1 MYHHS
6 MTQVLTISCKLKVSN
21 SQAAKLDATLDAF
34 VQALNW
40 VNQNTPEKILNA
52 LKLQSLGYR
61 DIRARFGLS
70 NNLAQQ
76 VCRWVVSARKTASQ
90 KKPSGQSLQGGLRD
104 LRCPHLLLPSERLD
118 SIAHHR

>member
-1 MYHHS
+1 

-52 LKLQSLGYR
+52 LKL
-61 DIRARFGLS
+61 
-70 NNLAQQ
+70 
-76 VCRWVVSARKTASQ
+76 
-90 KKPSGQSLQGGLRD
+90 
-104 LRCPHLLLPSERLD
+104 
-118 SIAHHR
+118 